1 MNRRANVY
9 LNIIGF
15 ISFILLFIF
24 FIFTMRIESMVNTNY
39 LYRNITLILTFLSSM
54 IFVSVECLLFVL
66 LQKNYKILEIISL
79 MLEIIF
85 TIYINSKIPYTFI
98 IVLLSFNL
106 VKDILRIVFVNKIYI
121 NRRFTTYCKRY
132 GIKINDWKRT
142 YKKKKRTP
150 KKKDTIS
157 IPVPTN
163 TATSN
168 AISTNI

>member
-15 ISFILLFIF
+15 ISFVLLFIF

-66 LQKNYKILEIISL
+66 LQKNYKILETISL
-79 MLEIIF
+79 ILEIVF
-85 TIYINSKIPYTFI
+85 TIYINCKIPYTFI
-98 IVLLSFNL
+98 IVLLCFNL

-132 GIKINDWKRT
+132 GIKIKDWKKT
-142 YKKKKRTP
+142 YKKKKTTP
-150 KKKDTIS
+150 KKKDNLS
-157 IPVPTN
+157 IPSPTN